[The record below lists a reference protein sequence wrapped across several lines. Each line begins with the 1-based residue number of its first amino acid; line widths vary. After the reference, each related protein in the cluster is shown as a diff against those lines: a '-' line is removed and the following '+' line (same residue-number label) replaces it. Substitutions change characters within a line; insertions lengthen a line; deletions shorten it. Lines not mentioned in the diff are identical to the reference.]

1 MAPLS
6 LLGTNPCTVG
16 IEEVRKKAAFF
27 PSVTQFIRSGILF
40 NSRLQV
46 YNFHLATSC
55 FIVLH
60 RCFILCELCRSRFDL
75 QKYSHFTKHL
85 DKWYCQQMQ
94 QRNGW
99 GDSPCAAH
107 ILFKDSLVPLS
118 HCRSWAVSVTVV
130 PGSGHWGEQGFPGRC
145 NVCLYLCPWAL
156 STDRHCCSIPFL
168 PAEKS
173 AQRNPPTRTKL
184 LHRKVNRKRLGE
196 QLIKGHASAH

>member
-118 HCRSWAVSVTVV
+118 HCRSWADSVTVLSLGLDTEESRVFLGGAMFVCTCVLELWAQTDTAV
-130 PGSGHWGEQGFPGRC
+130 PSPSCQ
-145 NVCLYLCPWAL
+145 
-156 STDRHCCSIPFL
+156 
-168 PAEKS
+168 
-173 AQRNPPTRTKL
+173 QRNL
-184 LHRKVNRKRLGE
+184 LRETLPQE
-196 QLIKGHASAH
+196 QSFFTEK